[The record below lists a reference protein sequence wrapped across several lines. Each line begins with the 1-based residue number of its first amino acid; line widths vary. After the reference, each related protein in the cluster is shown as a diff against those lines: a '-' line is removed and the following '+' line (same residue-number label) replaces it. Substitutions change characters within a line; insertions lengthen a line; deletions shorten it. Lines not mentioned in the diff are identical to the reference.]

1 MIVVAIIGILAAIG
15 IPAYQDYTIRAQ
27 VTEGLNL
34 TLPAKTMVSDF
45 YTNRGYFPPNNS
57 SAGLTSAASISGKFV
72 TGVEVS
78 SAGGNGLITVTF
90 GNDVNAQVLGQ
101 TLVLT
106 STGGVAM
113 GSIAWNC
120 TTGNTIAPKYRPS
133 ACR

>member
-15 IPAYQDYTIRAQ
+15 IPAYQDYTVRAQ
-27 VTEGLNL
+27 VTEGFNL
-34 TLPAKTMVSDF
+34 TLPTKTMVSDF

-57 SAGLTSAASISGKFV
+57 SAGVPSATSISGKFV

-78 SAGGNGLITVTF
+78 TAGGNGLITVTF
-90 GNDVNAQVLGQ
+90 GNDVNAQILGQ

-120 TTGNTIAPKYRPS
+120 STGNTISARYRPS